1 MPHHRD
7 WQLAVALR
15 LGGEAA
21 GVLGIASQGG
31 GEDVGVVG
39 SVTAAQKDYEHLPET
54 AKAMIYGAMSRLLR
68 LRRLARAA

>member
-21 GVLGIASQGG
+21 GVLGITSQGG

-39 SVTAAQKDYEHLPET
+39 SVIAAQQ
-54 AKAMIYGAMSRLLR
+54 GLR
-68 LRRLARAA
+68 TPAGDGQGHDLRRDGPAPQAA